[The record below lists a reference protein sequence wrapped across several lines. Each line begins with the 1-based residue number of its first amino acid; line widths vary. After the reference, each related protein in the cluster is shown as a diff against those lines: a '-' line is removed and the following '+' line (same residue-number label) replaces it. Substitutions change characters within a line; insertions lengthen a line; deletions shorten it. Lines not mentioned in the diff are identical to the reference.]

1 MAGRPPVTE
10 QDEAPA
16 SPDDTDPYYRLPA
29 AIRVAISRREY
40 QFMTDSQK
48 ARLIDDETEP
58 EY

>member
-1 MAGRPPVTE
+1 MTE
-10 QDEAPA
+10 QDDAPA
-16 SPDDTDPYYRLPA
+16 SPEDADPYYSLPA

>member
-10 QDEAPA
+10 QDDAPA
-16 SPDDTDPYYRLPA
+16 SPEDADPYYSLPA
-29 AIRVAISRREY
+29 AIRVAINRREY